1 MLIESWQ
8 KLISYVPQNVVL
20 FDKSL
25 LENITLC
32 FDKKLDSSERKRY
45 ENAISFAQLKNLQ
58 EKLEK
63 SGESVGEMG
72 SKVSRGEGQRI
83 GIARA
88 IYMHS
93 KVLILDES
101 TNFLDEKTENNFL
114 DIIKNYMKNITIL
127 FVSHKQKSLELC
139 DEIYKIENKKIERIK

>member
-1 MLIESWQ
+1 
-8 KLISYVPQNVVL
+8 
-20 FDKSL
+20 
-25 LENITLC
+25 
-32 FDKKLDSSERKRY
+32 
-45 ENAISFAQLKNLQ
+45 
-58 EKLEK
+58 
-63 SGESVGEMG
+63 
-72 SKVSRGEGQRI
+72 
-83 GIARA
+83 
-88 IYMHS
+88 MHS